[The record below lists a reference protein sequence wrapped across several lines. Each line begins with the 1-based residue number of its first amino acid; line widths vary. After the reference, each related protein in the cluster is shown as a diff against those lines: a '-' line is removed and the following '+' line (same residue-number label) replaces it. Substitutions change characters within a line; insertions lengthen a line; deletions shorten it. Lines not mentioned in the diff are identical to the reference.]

1 MRKHLTATQNGP
13 DLLLY
18 LHGSLQSAKV
28 ARRFTDRT
36 FERIAA
42 TVVYPEGVAH
52 HWNDARRS
60 LSERTRELGTDDVAY
75 LQDLAESF
83 TAGHPNAR
91 VFAVGYSNGAQ
102 MVIRLLHDAPGFLS
116 GAALIAGPMPA
127 PTNFLSSAEGFQPTP
142 ILTMHGELDALSP
155 IDGGHAGGA
164 IRAARGEHL
173 SFAESNRYFAR
184 LNGSAGQPAVTTR
197 HGFQVERWE
206 GQAPV
211 EAWTLNGVGHHV
223 PTTRPVASEI
233 LGPASDHFIA
243 ADAIAEFFGLGLIG
257 QAQS

>member
-1 MRKHLTATQNGP
+1 MRTHLTATQNGP

-28 ARRFTDRT
+28 ASRFTDRT

-42 TVVYPEGVAH
+42 TICYPEGVAH
-52 HWNDARRS
+52 HWNDARRH
-60 LSERTRELGTDDVAY
+60 LTERTRELGTDDVAY
-75 LQDLAESF
+75 LTDLAASF
-83 TAGHPNAR
+83 TAGHPSAR

-127 PTNFLSSAEGFQPTP
+127 PSNFLSTAEGFQPTP
-142 ILTMHGELDALSP
+142 ILTMHGELDTLSP
-155 IDGGHAGGA
+155 IDGSHAGGA

-173 SFAESNRYFAR
+173 SFKESNRYFAG
-184 LNGSAGQPAVTTR
+184 LNGCVDGPATFTR

-211 EAWTLNGVGHHV
+211 EAWTLHGVGHHV
-223 PTTRPVASEI
+223 PTTRPVPSEV
-233 LGPASDHFIA
+233 LGPASKHFIA
-243 ADAIAEFFGLGLIG
+243 ADAIAEFFGLGLVE
-257 QAQS
+257 QARR